1 MIVFC
6 CVVPCVDI
14 AVCRYWCVSEPE
26 LRATL
31 ARRIVSWLGCRYQLS
46 AYLASTASRT
56 PCLPHQISRSEIS
69 RIEQRVRTTEL
80 TGVLI
85 TLDRQDRSIAT
96 LRPAITSKYTEVYVR
111 VQWLFITLRSWRCFF
126 QFLHYSAPRPS
137 SLFSCAQLSWCIMS
151 SSTSPGHN
159 DPDACIIII
168 STE

>member
-1 MIVFC
+1 MKILMENKVSKTLILLYQDIYFHCDCFMLC
-6 CVVPCVDI
+6 C
-14 AVCRYWCVSEPE
+14 AVYRYWCVSEPE

-46 AYLASTASRT
+46 AYLASTASTASRT

-111 VQWLFITLRSWRCFF
+111 VR
-126 QFLHYSAPRPS
+126 
-137 SLFSCAQLSWCIMS
+137 
-151 SSTSPGHN
+151 
-159 DPDACIIII
+159 
-168 STE
+168 